1 MNDAEI
7 CSHCT
12 GPLSPG
18 ARFCPACAFP
28 TSRIPVSRFDR
39 LWAGIVD
46 VFVLIASWRLLMWLG
61 SKWWVVFLVWLV
73 LIEVGYQLGGSIGKR
88 FVGISVPVK
97 NRLQLYLRETAGKL
111 ASLSI
116 FGIGFLMIFSRER
129 LGLHDY
135 MAKTEV
141 IRRGT
146 AARLQKALISLAA
159 LIIVG
164 IWAFLSW
171 RTDRSLTRLSPWA
184 MSAEPSTVRSVI
196 DQMPAVLTVYV
207 YNEQGKLFGQGSGFL
222 ITSDGVGVTNFHV
235 IKDAS
240 SADVKL
246 GDGRLYHLLAVHAYN
261 EDRDIAVFQL
271 GRKMSVG
278 IEPAMNLPYLD
289 LSSEEVRVGDRI
301 TAVGSPEGLSNSL
314 SDGLVSAIR
323 TDGAEQFLQITAPI
337 SPGSS
342 GGPVF
347 NLNGQV
353 VAVTSFQFSDGQ
365 NLNFAIPIKQVSEI
379 SGRRA
384 NLPLGQLYGLLHK
397 SDHPRAIVK
406 EQPNGRE
413 GNTINSEPSTALT
426 GRFSGTVHNLSVDR
440 TAQFSILVEER
451 EGIIQGCFE
460 VTSPLYG
467 SGPLRGNV
475 NGGDVQFDVT
485 SPSYFLQ
492 FKGRRSGKSLSG
504 TYTASVQ
511 GGNETNGEFVL
522 EQVDSENYLQNFEFQ
537 THCPSDTELNR

>member
-1 MNDAEI
+1 
-7 CSHCT
+7 
-12 GPLSPG
+12 L
-18 ARFCPACAFP
+18 CA
-28 TSRIPVSRFDR
+28 
-39 LWAGIVD
+39 AIVD
-46 VFVLIASWRLLMWLG
+46 GFVLIACWRLLMWLG
-61 SKWWVVFLVWLV
+61 LSWWVVFLVWLI
-73 LIEVGYQLGGSIGKR
+73 LIEVGYQLGGSVGKR

-97 NRLQLYLRETAGKL
+97 NRFQLYLRETAGKL

-135 MAKTEV
+135 MAKTKV
-141 IRRGT
+141 LRRGT
-146 AARLQKALISLAA
+146 AARLQKTLVSVAA
-159 LIIVG
+159 FFVVG
-164 IWAFLSW
+164 TWAFLSW
-171 RTDRSLTRLSPWA
+171 RSDRRLPRFSPWTT
-184 MSAEPSTVRSVI
+184 STEPSTLGSVI
-196 DQMPAVLTVYV
+196 DQMPAVVTVYV
-207 YNEQGKLFGQGSGFL
+207 HDDQGKLFGQGSGFL

-235 IKDAS
+235 IKGAS

-261 EDRDIAVFQL
+261 EDRDIAIFQL
-271 GRKMSVG
+271 GRKMSLG
-278 IEPAMNLPYLD
+278 TEPAVNLPYLA

-323 TDGAEQFLQITAPI
+323 TDGAERFLQITAPV

-347 NLNGQV
+347 NLKGQV

-365 NLNFAIPIKQVSEI
+365 NLNFAIPIKEVSEV

-384 NLPLGQLYGLLHK
+384 NLPLGQLYALLHK
-397 SDHPRAIVK
+397 SEHPRAIVT
-406 EQPNGRE
+406 EQPSGHQ
-413 GNTINSEPSTALT
+413 GNTINSEPSAALT

-440 TAQFSILVEER
+440 IAQFSILVEEQN
-451 EGIIQGCFE
+451 GIIQGCFE

-467 SGPLRGNV
+467 SGPLQGNV
-475 NGGDVQFDVT
+475 NGGNVQFDVT

-492 FKGRRSGKSLSG
+492 FKGRRSGKALSG

-511 GGNETNGEFVL
+511 GGNETYGEFVL
-522 EQVDSENYLQNFEFQ
+522 EQVDSENYLQKFEFQ
-537 THCPSDTELNR
+537 TNCPSDAELNH